1 VALLTNA
8 VCAALHTIERQ
19 VHLLEE
25 LRQGHVLRIPHER
38 TLETTFA
45 LLEL

>member
-1 VALLTNA
+1 VALLTDA

-25 LRQGHVLRIPHER
+25 LRQGMVLRIPHER
-38 TLETTFA
+38 ALETTFA
-45 LLEL
+45 LCEL